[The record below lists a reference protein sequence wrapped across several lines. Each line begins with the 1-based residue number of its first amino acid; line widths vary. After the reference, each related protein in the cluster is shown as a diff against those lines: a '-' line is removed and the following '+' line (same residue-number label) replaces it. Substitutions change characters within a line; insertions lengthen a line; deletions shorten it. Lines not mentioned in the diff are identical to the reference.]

1 MRSTFHGLEVS
12 RRGIVTQQA
21 ALYTTGHNI
30 SNASTEGYSR
40 QTVNMVAAR
49 PLESYGLMRSN
60 VPGQMGMG
68 VEFSSITR
76 IREKFLDDQFRNE
89 NKALG
94 NYTMQKDTL
103 EKLEKIVS
111 EPTDTGFRTVL
122 NEFFNAWSDLSKTPE
137 SSDSRKIVREQALA
151 LADSLN
157 HTSKQLN
164 DLKTDIQTNMNIK
177 LLDVNSMLGTISQMN
192 TEITRVEGLG
202 DNANDLRDQR
212 DLLVDQISKVIN
224 INVTELASGYQVT
237 MGGNVL
243 VEGGAVPQ
251 ALTMEGLEQAFTEGT
266 FNDGEMYGL
275 FVSRDRFVEG
285 YIKDLDKLAN
295 TIANGDVEITLPA
308 GTLLPDGVVLDGL
321 PAGTREITA
330 DTKVVVKGLNGLH
343 QLGYTLSG
351 EQGIPFFTDS
361 SGATAGLTAANFS
374 VNPAIVTD
382 AFKIATAMK
391 TTTDEDGNV
400 SAVIGNNSLAVLFSQ
415 TRDAKFEFG
424 SNGVEDKNTLQA
436 FFSSVVGQLGVQTK
450 EAVRQT
456 SNAQSLVDQVD
467 GRRQSVSGVSLDEEM
482 SNLIKFQHAYNA
494 AARNM
499 TTIDEMLDRIINGMG
514 VVGR

>member
-12 RRGIVTQQA
+12 RRGIFTQQA

-30 SNASTEGYSR
+30 SNASTEGFSR
-40 QTVNMVAAR
+40 QKVNMVAAR
-49 PLESYGLMRSN
+49 PLEGYGMMRST

-94 NYTMQKDTL
+94 NYTVQKDTL

-111 EPTDTGFRTVL
+111 EPTETGFRTVL
-122 NEFFNAWSDLSKTPE
+122 GEFFNAWSDLSKTPE
-137 SSDSRKIVREQALA
+137 SGDSRKIVREQAQA

-157 HTSKQLN
+157 HTAKQLN
-164 DLKTDIQTNMNIK
+164 DLQADIETNMNIK
-177 LLDVNSMLGTISQMN
+177 MLDVNSMLGTISQLN
-192 TEITRVEGLG
+192 VEINRVEGLG
-202 DNANDLRDQR
+202 DSANDLRDQR
-212 DLLVDQISKVIN
+212 DLLADQISKVIN
-224 INVTELASGYQVT
+224 INVTELGTGYQIS
-237 MGGNVL
+237 MGGVNLVEGNVL
-243 VEGGAVPQ
+243 NP
-251 ALTMEGLEQAFTEGT
+251 LTMDGIQEAFTNGDL
-266 FNDGEMYGL
+266 NDGEMYGL
-275 FVSRDRFVEG
+275 IESRDRFVQG
-285 YIKDLDKLAN
+285 YINDLDKLAR
-295 TIANGDVEITLPA
+295 TIANGDVEITLPK
-308 GTLLPDGVVLDGL
+308 GTMLPPGVVLNGI
-321 PAGTREITA
+321 PAGTREVTE
-330 DTKVVVKGLNGLH
+330 DTKVTVKGLNGLH

-351 EQGIPFFTDS
+351 QQGVPFFTNANGGTDDIS
-361 SGATAGLTAANFS
+361 ALTFK
-374 VNPAIVTD
+374 VNQSIIDD
-382 AFKIATAMK
+382 AFQIATAMK
-391 TTTDEDGNV
+391 VTVDENGV
-400 SAVIGNNSLAVLFSQ
+400 EKPVIGNNGLAVLFSQ
-415 TRDAKFEFG
+415 ARDAKFNFG
-424 SNGVEDKNTLQA
+424 TDAVKDENTLSS

-450 EAVRQT
+450 EAARQT